1 MKVLRMLAGGGFA
14 ALLGVVLLGLS
25 GAFSA
30 DVASAESPPGRPS
43 RFVGSVTVDG
53 AAVPA
58 GTVIEARIGDASC
71 GVTSTFNQGGEA
83 RYSLD
88 VPALDPGA
96 NPNCGTD
103 GATVSFLIGGKP
115 AAETGT
121 WHDYQLGQVD
131 LSYTTPTVTATPS
144 ETASATASATA
155 SRTGTPGGPVTGSGL
170 AADGGSSNA
179 MLFAVLG
186 LGALAFGV
194 GGAAVAKRSR

>member
-1 MKVLRMLAGGGFA
+1 MTKVLRMLAGGGFA
-14 ALLGVVLLGLS
+14 ALLGVVLLGVS

-43 RFVGSVTVDG
+43 RFVGAVTVDG
-53 AAVPA
+53 AKVAA

-71 GVTSTFNQGGEA
+71 GVTTTFDQGGQA

-96 NPNCGTD
+96 SPNCGTD
-103 GATVSFLIGGKP
+103 GATVTFLIGGKP
-115 AAETGT
+115 AAETGV

-131 LSYTTPTVTATPS
+131 LSYTTPTATPETPS
-144 ETASATASATA
+144 PTASPSATP
-155 SRTGTPGGPVTGSGL
+155 RTGTPGGPVTGSGL

-179 MLFAVLG
+179 MLFVVLG

-194 GGAAVAKRSR
+194 GGAAIAKRSR